1 MSNTWTTNS
10 DGSVTFN
17 GTVTFPA
24 GTNTASGAGVVILGA
39 NGGTTNFPAVQAGA
53 AGASPTFTTTM
64 IQVASGTAL
73 PSPNPAVVF
82 TAGSG
87 ATPPNY
93 ALTFYVNAGAT
104 GSTTSSILTASD
116 LENTAQS
123 GYVIGYDSTNAKA
136 QWQPMLNGGCYY
148 ANTIPAT
155 TSNTVGIKNMAA
167 INVPAQPF
175 NWWPQVFATANVMG
189 GVDTRVDLV
198 ARATTTA
205 GSYSTGNECARG
217 YGVTGA
223 TPPPITAIPNGL
235 YTGSP
240 NIIPAGVQAYIYLNA
255 ENQSTSSTTTW
266 YTTSAAW
273 FQVGVFPVPSSY
285 APFQVTPPTVTA
297 ITGLKATV
305 TFPTAT
311 TLSSPTYTAKTQAA
325 SGGALT
331 TATLYGSPTVSG
343 TNTTITISGLTAS
356 TLYGGVQVTAT
367 SGSSVL
373 VSPVSLPFT
382 STAS

>member
-1 MSNTWTTNS
+1 VTSTWTTNS

-24 GTNTASGAGVVILGA
+24 GTNTATGAGVVILGA
-39 NGGTTNFPAVQAGA
+39 NGGTTNFPAVSTGPAGL
-53 AGASPTFTTTM
+53 SPTFSTTM
-64 IQVASGTAL
+64 VQLANGTAL

-87 ATPPNY
+87 SNPPNY

-104 GSTTSSILTASD
+104 GSTTSSILTATD

-123 GYVIGYDSTNAKA
+123 GYVIGYDSVNAKA

-148 ANTIPAT
+148 ANTISAT
-155 TSNTVGIKNMAA
+155 TSNTISIKNMAS
-167 INVPAQPF
+167 INIPAQPF
-175 NWWPQVFATANVMG
+175 NWWPQVFAAANVIG
-189 GVDTRVDLV
+189 AVDTRVDLV

-217 YGVTGA
+217 YGVAGA
-223 TPPPITAIPNGL
+223 TPPPVTAIPNGL

-240 NIIPAGVQAYIYLNA
+240 NIIPAGAQAYLYLNA
-255 ENQSTSSTTTW
+255 ENQNPSAVGAW

-297 ITGLKATV
+297 ISGLKATV

-311 TLSSPTYTAKTQAA
+311 TLTSPTYTAKTQAA
-325 SGGALT
+325 SGGALSA
-331 TATLYGSPTVSG
+331 ATLFGSPTVSG
-343 TNTTITISGLTAS
+343 TNTSITISGLTAS

-367 SGSSVL
+367 SSSSVL
-373 VSPVSLPFT
+373 VSPVSQPFT